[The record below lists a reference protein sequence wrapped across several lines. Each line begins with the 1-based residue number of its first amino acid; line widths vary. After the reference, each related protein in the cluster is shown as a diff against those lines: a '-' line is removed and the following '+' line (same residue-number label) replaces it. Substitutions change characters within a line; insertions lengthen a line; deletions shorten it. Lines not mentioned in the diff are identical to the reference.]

1 MGRNIVAESRE
12 NFVPLS
18 TVMNEYFISL
28 DAFSLRDKNRK
39 KEFCGVK
46 SIAGVSQDIPWT
58 ANGVY
63 TQFTPDGSLT
73 LQSSGWRLNDILES
87 CKALDYEISLN
98 IFPLQL
104 LPV

>member
-1 MGRNIVAESRE
+1 MHFPKE
-12 NFVPLS
+12 
-18 TVMNEYFISL
+18 
-28 DAFSLRDKNRK
+28 KNTEK
-39 KEFCGVK
+39 TQFCGVK
-46 SIAGVSQDIPWT
+46 SMAGVSQDIPWT

-87 CKALDYEISLN
+87 CKALDYEIFLN

>member
-1 MGRNIVAESRE
+1 MNISSAKMHFLKEKNTE
-12 NFVPLS
+12 N
-18 TVMNEYFISL
+18 TQ
-28 DAFSLRDKNRK
+28 
-39 KEFCGVK
+39 FCGVK
-46 SIAGVSQDIPWT
+46 SMAGVSQGSPWT

-98 IFPLQL
+98 ICPLQL